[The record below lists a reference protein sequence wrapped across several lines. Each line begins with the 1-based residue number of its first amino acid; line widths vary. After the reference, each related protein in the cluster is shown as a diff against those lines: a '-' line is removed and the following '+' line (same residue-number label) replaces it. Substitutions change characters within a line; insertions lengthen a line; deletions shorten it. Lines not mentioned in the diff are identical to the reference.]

1 MRLVLVVGSP
11 NSSNSNRLREVAQNM
26 GVERGCFAPEV
37 LVEEVV
43 SALREQGVA
52 EVELLEGV
60 EERVTFPLPKGL
72 ANL

>member
-1 MRLVLVVGSP
+1 MLGSLIAGKEKVGVTAGAS
-11 NSSNSNRLREVAQNM
+11 
-26 GVERGCFAPEV
+26 APEV